1 MKAVENWNN
10 DDREILKKQEEKK
23 YELDWPF
30 WIWNVVWNTVEKIFL
45 KIKNLIS
52 KK

>member
-23 YELDWPF
+23 YELD
-30 WIWNVVWNTVEKIFL
+30 
-45 KIKNLIS
+45 
-52 KK
+52 